1 MESPTRTPRILVVDD
16 EPRVVEV
23 VANYLERDGYRVEIA
38 RDGEAARRL
47 LAEFRPD
54 LVVLDIML
62 PVSSGIEVLKDIRR
76 QGDLPVILLTALAG
90 EADRVAG
97 LELGADDYVVKPF
110 SPRELVA
117 RVRSVMRRTAPKPVS
132 GPLAFEG
139 LLIDVFS
146 RQVSVEGS
154 RTDLTA
160 KEFDLLVFLASHPKQ
175 VFSRGQLLEEV
186 WDSSADFQDPAT
198 ITVHIRRLRQKIERD
213 PQNPRWLATVWG
225 VGYRFEP

>member
-1 MESPTRTPRILVVDD
+1 
-16 EPRVVEV
+16 
-23 VANYLERDGYRVEIA
+23 
-38 RDGEAARRL
+38 
-47 LAEFRPD
+47 
-54 LVVLDIML
+54 
-62 PVSSGIEVLKDIRR
+62 
-76 QGDLPVILLTALAG
+76 
-90 EADRVAG
+90 
-97 LELGADDYVVKPF
+97 
-110 SPRELVA
+110 
-117 RVRSVMRRTAPKPVS
+117 MRRTAPKPVS